1 MMKMKISDAPGN
13 NVTRMSPERIE
24 ELLKYVL
31 ASRFA
36 GDIERQHIIKRGD
49 RLSCACPYC
58 GDSNDPRKKRG
69 NMYISRLAYKCYNGG
84 CEKYTDLEWFL
95 RNHDQVHRLSDSE
108 LTSLKI
114 NIQENKAKGDHDRH
128 IQQDANLD
136 MMVEAQWDRL
146 LVKREDLMKNLK
158 LWDIH
163 ETSPQG
169 VYLKKRMQT
178 VDAKFAWDNFRK
190 RLFIFNLDKT
200 GQWVFGLQVKQMDD
214 PSAKYKTYNIEKVHE
229 YFMKEKSAGLLEYAA
244 KYNSLS
250 ILFGILRVN
259 IYQMITIFEGPMDHF
274 LYPNSV
280 ATCGIGHEMPLDLQ
294 NRRWFQDNDTA
305 GVKHALGNLEDGES
319 VFLWKKMFEENPH
332 LYGSKRKDYNDI
344 YINGMLKNKPPG
356 TLDMYFSNH
365 KHDGIYL

>member
-1 MMKMKISDAPGN
+1 MKMEIPDAPGSDAPM
-13 NVTRMSPERIE
+13 MSGDRVE
-24 ELLKYVL
+24 ELVQHVL
-31 ASRFA
+31 NSRFP
-36 GDIERQHIIKRGD
+36 GEPERQHILRKGT
-49 RLSCACPYC
+49 RLNICCPYC

-69 NMYISRLAYKCYNGG
+69 NIRIDRLSYKCYNGG

-95 RNHDQVHRLSDSE
+95 RNFDQVHRLSDSE

-114 NIQENKAKGDHDRH
+114 NIQENKSHNDQDRYL
-128 IQQDANLD
+128 QQDANLH

-146 LVKREDLMKNLK
+146 LVKREDLMQNLK
-158 LWDIH
+158 LWNIH
-163 ETSPQG
+163 ESSPQG
-169 VYLKKRMQT
+169 VYLKKRMQKI
-178 VDAKFAWDNFRK
+178 DEKFAWDNYKK

-214 PSAKYKTYNIEKVHE
+214 PTAKYKTYNIEKIHE

-244 KYNSLS
+244 KYNTLS

-280 ATCGIGHEMPLDLQ
+280 ATCGIGHEMPLDLD
-294 NRRWFQDNDTA
+294 NRRWFQDNDKA
-305 GVKHALGNLEDGES
+305 GVKHALDNLEKGES
-319 VFLWKKMFEENPH
+319 VFLWKKMLDEQPQ

-356 TLDMYFSNH
+356 MLDEYFSSH